1 MTDGGRETSRLGNCK
16 IGERQR
22 RQRRRQRQRQ
32 ATFLNSKKIRNNQGL
47 MPGNSKIVP
56 PEMPQNAYLKK

>member
-22 RQRRRQRQRQ
+22 RQRQRQS
-32 ATFLNSKKIRNNQGL
+32 TFLNSKKIRNNQGL
-47 MPGNSKIVP
+47 MPGNSKIVH

>member
-22 RQRRRQRQRQ
+22 RRQRQ

-47 MPGNSKIVP
+47 MPGNSKIVH
-56 PEMPQNAYLKK
+56 PEMPQNANLKK

>member
-16 IGERQR
+16 IGERQ
-22 RQRRRQRQRQ
+22 RRQRQRQ

-47 MPGNSKIVP
+47 MPGNSKIVH